1 MAKSAKILLV
11 DDEKNIRFLLSEVLT
26 HEGFD
31 VTEAKDGQESLEKM
45 ETSNFDLVITDI
57 HMPRM
62 DGISMLHHMEIAG
75 REEKVIIMTAKPS
88 EQVLLL
94 CEKMPRVITQIY
106 KPFGIENF
114 LELVIAATTEGND
127 ISEIHPEAAERT
139 PAKALSFLP

>member
-1 MAKSAKILLV
+1 MARSAKVLIV
-11 DDEKNIRFLLSEVLT
+11 DDEKNIRFLLSEVLS

-45 ETSNFDLVITDI
+45 ETTNFDLVITDI

-62 DGISMLHHMEIAG
+62 DGISMLHHMEMAG

-88 EQVLLL
+88 EQVLL

-106 KPFGIENF
+106 KPFRIENF
-114 LELVIAATTEGND
+114 LEIVIAATADNEYITEIN
-127 ISEIHPEAAERT
+127 PNAAEGT
-139 PAKALSFLP
+139 QAKAFSLLP